1 MIVQI
6 IYSEAEKKAADGVLK
21 ILFRL
26 IPHATAKYIRSG
38 KIHVQSFEAD
48 SRKLEE

>member
-6 IYSEAEKKAADGVLK
+6 IYSEAEKKAADSVLK
-21 ILFRL
+21 ILCRL

-38 KIHVQSFEAD
+38 KIHIQSFETD
-48 SRKLEE
+48 DRR